1 MKTNFIYST
10 NYHDSFDEIIAR
22 INARTVDLS
31 CRHLLIVPERYTL
44 LAEKYLYQ
52 SSDGSF
58 DVEVIS
64 PSRLF
69 YKMQIDTPLLSRE
82 GAIMLIRAMLPS
94 IQLKCFH
101 RSSSYRGFCEKLYD
115 AINDFA
121 ANGITPNDI
130 PIGSPK
136 LEDLKNVYAEYQK
149 RIEGRFVDSMGKL
162 QLVAKNVATSP
173 YLCNV
178 HVYVVGFDYVDKATQ
193 NVLDEMAKRALSYT
207 ECRVTGEAKI
217 DSKITYFCGEG
228 ALAVKEVA
236 RQIRRLGASGVPYE
250 SMGVIIG
257 NCESARVRR
266 IFGEFNIPC
275 FMSENKRLSDY
286 PLSVFLLKLFE
297 CAGRKSRDN
306 FIELSKNVYLGVDK
320 KCSDEFENYVN
331 SRLIDYKGFFAE
343 FDQPHLEDVRKR
355 LVSAVEIVE
364 QRSKN
369 ISDASGFGQLLNDI
383 FAFVSAQRVTER
395 LFDSDATIER
405 TLALVSLM
413 EQVGV
418 SGSFDFISSV
428 FAEGLRATKMSLLP
442 QNAGVMVG
450 DPASFRG
457 GKYELL
463 AVLGFD
469 DGFLPQIYDDSSLI
483 SDDEKSFF
491 SEMER
496 AEQINYRYEVELS
509 LALASAKRIMATYTS
524 PSGMMSELMK
534 KGEQVFSDDYEDIL
548 YSAGS
553 RTHATELLISLVGRQ
568 ESRVENNQS
577 LVNNLYVALDC
588 KDELFGSTRVEKIQN
603 AANLFFGKGVTSVSQ
618 LQSYFRCP
626 FRHYAEYG
634 LRLKQREKG
643 EILPPD
649 IGNFMHEIVE
659 LALKDGD
666 LFDVNGLVDKV
677 VDKILT
683 HHPKFSLESNRAI
696 VEETKKEAKEVL
708 KIYARQRAKGKF
720 RSLGQEMRFEMPIEG
735 ISVCGKIDMADE
747 YDGYVRLIDY
757 KTGKDYTLKAGDVYY
772 GKKIQLPLYMAALS
786 KLGYKKAAILNY
798 PFSYNWLGDRLSHRF
813 SGFVLKDEAVMDAID
828 STRAQGES
836 DVFELKSERNSYLLT
851 HEEME
856 RLVDYAVKVSEKA
869 VSEIKDGYVS
879 AKPLADSCEYCAFAC
894 LCGEVEPRK
903 TVKVTKKIF
912 DGEKPV
918 PSRRKKND

>member
-10 NYHDSFDEIIAR
+10 NYHDSFDQIIAL
-22 INARTVDLS
+22 INARKVDLS
-31 CRHLLIVPERYTL
+31 CRHLIIVPERYTL

-58 DVEVIS
+58 DVEVLS

-69 YKMQIDTPLLSRE
+69 YKMQIETPLLSRE

-101 RSSSYRGFCEKLYD
+101 RSASFRGFCEKLYD

-121 ANGITPNDI
+121 ANGIAPNDI
-130 PIGSPK
+130 PSSSLK

-178 HVYVVGFDYVDKATQ
+178 HVYVVNFDYVDKATQ
-193 NVLDEMAKRALSYT
+193 NVLDELCKRALSYT

-217 DSKITYFCGEG
+217 DSNITYFCGEG

-236 RQIRRLGASGVPYE
+236 RYIRRLGASGVPYE
-250 SMGVIIG
+250 SMGVILG
-257 NCESARVRR
+257 NCDSARVRR
-266 IFGEFNIPC
+266 IFGEFDIPC

-297 CAGRKSRDN
+297 CAMRKSREN

-331 SRLIDYKGFFAE
+331 SRLIDYKGFFVE
-343 FDQPHLEDVRKR
+343 FDEPHLEDVRKK
-355 LVSAVEIVE
+355 LVSVVKIVE
-364 QRSKN
+364 QGSKN
-369 ISDASGFGQLLNDI
+369 ISDASGFGKLLGEI
-383 FAFVSAQRVTER
+383 FDFVSAQRITER
-395 LFDSDATIER
+395 LFDSDAAIER

-413 EQVGV
+413 SQVGV
-418 SGSFDFISSV
+418 KGSFDFISSV
-428 FAEGLRATKMSLLP
+428 FAEGLRASKMSLLP
-442 QNAGVMVG
+442 QNAGVTVG
-450 DPASFRG
+450 DPAAFRG

-483 SDDEKSFF
+483 SDDEKNVF

-496 AEQINYRYEVELS
+496 AEQINFRYEMELALS
-509 LALASAKRIMATYTS
+509 LASAKRIMATYTS
-524 PSGMMSELMK
+524 PSGMMSELAL

-553 RTHATELLISLVGRQ
+553 RTHATELLISLVGRM
-568 ESRVENNQS
+568 ESKVDDNQM
-577 LVNNLYVALDC
+577 LANNLFVALDC
-588 KDELFGSTRVEKIQN
+588 KDELFSTTRVERIQN
-603 AANLFFGKGVTSVSQ
+603 AQSLFFGRGVTSVSQ
-618 LQSYFRCP
+618 LQSYFKCP

-634 LRLKQREKG
+634 LRLVQREKG

-659 LALKDGD
+659 LALKNGD
-666 LFDVNGLVDKV
+666 LSDVDVLVDGV
-677 VDKILT
+677 VDNILT
-683 HHPKFSLESNRAI
+683 HHPKFALESNRAI

-708 KIYARQRAKGKF
+708 KIYAVQRAKGKF
-720 RSLGQEMRFEMPIEG
+720 RSLGQEMKFQMPIEG
-735 ISVCGKIDMADE
+735 ITVGGKIDMADE

-757 KTGKDYTLKAGDVYY
+757 KTGKDYELKAGDVYY
-772 GKKIQLPLYMAALS
+772 GKKIQLPLYMAAIA
-786 KLGYKKAAILNY
+786 KRGYKKAAILNY
-798 PFSYNWLGDRLSHRF
+798 PLSYSWLGDQFSHRF
-813 SGFVLKDEAVMDAID
+813 SGFVLKDEDVMDAID
-828 STRAQGES
+828 STRSQGES
-836 DVFELKSERNSYLLT
+836 EVFDLKLKRNSHLLT
-851 HEEME
+851 QEEMQSM
-856 RLVDYAVKVSEKA
+856 VDYAVKVSEKA
-869 VSEIKDGYVS
+869 VAEIKDGYV
-879 AKPLADSCEYCAFAC
+879 AGKPLYGSCEYCAFAC

-903 TVKVTKKIF
+903 TVKVTKKVF
-912 DGEKPV
+912 GGESPR

>member
-1 MKTNFIYST
+1 MKANFIYST

-22 INARTVDLS
+22 INARRVDLS

-58 DVEVIS
+58 DVEVLS

-94 IQLKCFH
+94 LELKCFH
-101 RSSSYRGFCEKLYD
+101 RSATYRGFCEKLYD

-121 ANGITPNDI
+121 ANGIEPSDI
-130 PIGSPK
+130 PTSSPK

-178 HVYVVGFDYVDKATQ
+178 HVYVVNFDYVDKATQ
-193 NVLDEMAKRALSYT
+193 NVLDELAGRALSYT
-207 ECRVTGEAKI
+207 ECRVKGEAEI
-217 DSKITYFCGEG
+217 DSKINFFCGEG

-236 RQIRRLGASGVPYE
+236 RYIRRLGASGIPYE
-250 SMGVIIG
+250 SMGVILG
-257 NCESARVRR
+257 NCDSARVRR
-266 IFGEFNIPC
+266 IFGEFDIPC
-275 FMSENKRLSDY
+275 FMSENKRLSDF

-297 CAGRKSRDN
+297 CAGRKSRAN
-306 FIELSKNVYLGVDK
+306 FIELSKSVYLGVDK
-320 KCSDEFENYVN
+320 KSCDEFENYVN
-331 SRLIDYKGFFAE
+331 SRLIDYKGFFSE
-343 FDQPHLEDVRKR
+343 FDEPHLEQVRKK

-364 QRSKN
+364 SRSKN
-369 ISDASGFGQLLNDI
+369 ISDAKGFSQLLNEI

-395 LFDSDATIER
+395 LFDSDASIER

-418 SGSFDFISSV
+418 RGGFDFISAV

-442 QNAGVMVG
+442 QNAGVTVG

-457 GKYELL
+457 GRFELL
-463 AVLGFD
+463 AVIGFD
-469 DGFLPQIYDDSSLI
+469 DGYLPQIYDDSSLV
-483 SDDEKSFF
+483 SDDEKGFF
-491 SEMER
+491 SGMER
-496 AEQINYRYEVELS
+496 AEQINYRYEVELA

-524 PSGMMSELMK
+524 PSGMMSELMT

-553 RTHATELLISLVGRQ
+553 RTHATELLISLVGRLMAKADD
-568 ESRVENNQS
+568 NQS
-577 LVNNLYVALDC
+577 LVNNLFVALGS
-588 KDELFGSTRVEKIQN
+588 KDELFSSKRVEKIHN
-603 AANLFFGKGVTSVSQ
+603 AQNLFFGRGVTSVSQ

-626 FRHYAEYG
+626 FRHYIEYG
-634 LRLKQREKG
+634 LRLVQREKG

-659 LALKDGD
+659 LALNNGD
-666 LFDVNGLVDKV
+666 LSDVDSLVDGV
-677 VDKILT
+677 VDRILT
-683 HHPKFSLESNRAI
+683 HHPKFALEGNRAI
-696 VEETKKEAKEVL
+696 VESTKREAKVVL
-708 KIYARQRAKGKF
+708 KIYALQRAKGKF
-720 RSLGQEMRFEMPIEG
+720 RSIGQEMRFEMPIEG
-735 ISVCGKIDMADE
+735 IAVGGKIDMVDE
-747 YDGYVRLIDY
+747 YNGYVRLIDY
-757 KTGKDYTLKAGDVYY
+757 KTGKDYELKVGDVYY

-786 KLGYKKAAILNY
+786 MRGYKKAAILNY
-798 PFSYNWLGDRLSHRF
+798 PFSYNWLGDELSHRF
-813 SGFVLKDEAVMDAID
+813 SGFVLKDEDVMDAID
-828 STRAQGES
+828 STREQGAS
-836 DVFELKSERNSYLLT
+836 DVFELKLDRNSFLLT
-851 HEEME
+851 HDEME
-856 RLVDYAVKVSEKA
+856 SLVNYAVKVSEKA
-869 VSEIKDGYVS
+869 VSEIKDGYVAS
-879 AKPLADSCEYCAFAC
+879 KPLSGACDYCAFAS

-903 TVKVTKKIF
+903 TVKVTKKAF
-912 DGEKPV
+912 DCEAPD
-918 PSRRKKND
+918 PSRRRKND